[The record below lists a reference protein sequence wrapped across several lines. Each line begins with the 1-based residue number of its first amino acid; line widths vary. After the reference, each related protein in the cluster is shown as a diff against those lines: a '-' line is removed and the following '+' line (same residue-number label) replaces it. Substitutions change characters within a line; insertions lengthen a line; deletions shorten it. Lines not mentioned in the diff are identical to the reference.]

1 MNNISWPVV
10 KHHFRQEPS
19 RAGWA
24 AHPASAEPR
33 FGARALKAG
42 VSFPACNYRA
52 GNKIS
57 ENGVSFWGQ
66 VWTSRGPG
74 TQRGMP
80 SGLVG
85 LQLPGAVLGVLQP
98 GLSHRSHNPTPR
110 PDFPKHQRSLLL
122 PSAALAR
129 CSLHNYK

>member
-19 RAGWA
+19 RSGRA
-24 AHPASAEPR
+24 AHPAGAEPR

-42 VSFPACNYRA
+42 VSFPARNYRA
-52 GNKIS
+52 GNKVS

-74 TQRGMP
+74 IQRGMP

-85 LQLPGAVLGVLQP
+85 AAAAQGSAWCPAARAFTQLSQ
-98 GLSHRSHNPTPR
+98 SNPV
-110 PDFPKHQRSLLL
+110 
-122 PSAALAR
+122 A
-129 CSLHNYK
+129 